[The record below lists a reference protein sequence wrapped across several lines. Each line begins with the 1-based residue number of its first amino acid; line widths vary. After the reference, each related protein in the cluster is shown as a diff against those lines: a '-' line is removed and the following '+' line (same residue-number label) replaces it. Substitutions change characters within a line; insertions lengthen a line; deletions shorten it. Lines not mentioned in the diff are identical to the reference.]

1 MSVGMSNVL
10 VVDDDVGIRKVVTL
24 TLRLEGAEVC
34 EASDG
39 LEALEILSQEQVDLV
54 ILDLEMPRMDGR
66 ETFLEAR
73 REGYEGPVMILSGY
87 GARVAAE
94 ALSADD
100 ALDKPFDPEEL
111 VSHVRRLLRPA
122 AKGTMETRHRS

>member
-1 MSVGMSNVL
+1 MSNVL
-10 VVDDDVGIRKVVTL
+10 VVDDDVGIRMVVTL

-66 ETFLEAR
+66 RTFWEAR

-87 GARVAAE
+87 GAKVAAK
-94 ALSADD
+94 ALNADD

-111 VSHVRRLLRPA
+111 VSHVRRLLPPA
-122 AKGTMETRHRS
+122 I

>member
-1 MSVGMSNVL
+1 MSNVL
-10 VVDDDVGIRKVVTL
+10 VVDDDVGIRMVVTL
-24 TLRLEGAEVC
+24 TLRLEGADVC

-66 ETFLEAR
+66 RTFWEAR

-87 GARVAAE
+87 GAKVAAK
-94 ALSADD
+94 ALNADD

-111 VSHVRRLLRPA
+111 VSHVRRLLPPA
-122 AKGTMETRHRS
+122 I